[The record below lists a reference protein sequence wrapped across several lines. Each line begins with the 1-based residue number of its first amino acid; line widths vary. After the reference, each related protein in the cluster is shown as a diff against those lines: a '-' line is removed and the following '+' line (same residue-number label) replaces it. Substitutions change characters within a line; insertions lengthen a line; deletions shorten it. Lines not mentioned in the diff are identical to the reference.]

1 MSSLPEDIHGEAVYN
16 ASATLQL
23 ACYDAA
29 MRQFSIKNDH
39 AVELLER
46 IARLTG
52 EGKTEAVVQALEPYQ
67 TELLGSARAERV
79 IASIRTAV
87 HPYVSQEHKGRAP
100 AKAEIEAE
108 LEMP

>member
-1 MSSLPEDIHGEAVYN
+1 
-16 ASATLQL
+16 
-23 ACYDAA
+23 

-46 IARLTG
+46 ITRLTG
-52 EGKTEAVVQALEPYQ
+52 EGKTEAVVKALELYQ
-67 TELLGSARAERV
+67 AELMGTAGAEGV

-87 HPYVSQEHKGRAP
+87 HPHVSPEHKGRAP
-100 AKAEIEAE
+100 GKAEIEAE

>member
-1 MSSLPEDIHGEAVYN
+1 
-16 ASATLQL
+16 
-23 ACYDAA
+23 

-46 IARLTG
+46 ITRLTG
-52 EGKTEAVVQALEPYQ
+52 EGKTEAVVQALELYQ
-67 TELLGSARAERV
+67 AELLGGARAQRV